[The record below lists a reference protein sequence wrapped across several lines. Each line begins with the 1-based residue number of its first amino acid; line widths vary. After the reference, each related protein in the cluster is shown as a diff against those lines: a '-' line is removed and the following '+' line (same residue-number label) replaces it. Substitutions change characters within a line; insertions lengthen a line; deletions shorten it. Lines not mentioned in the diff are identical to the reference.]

1 MDEQKNQEELQE
13 ELESQA
19 AEQAENESVDA
30 AQDNAADQ
38 EAPEEQ
44 EDALSVAEAEIAKL
58 KEDVL
63 RAHAEMQNIRRR
75 ADADVEKA
83 HKFALEKFALEMLTT
98 VDNLERALAACTAQ
112 DDATK
117 AIHDGVDMML
127 KALLAS
133 LAKFKIEVVNP
144 EGEFFNPEYHQ
155 AITMVESPDA
165 ASNTVLTVMQKGYT
179 LSGRLL
185 RPAMVV
191 VSKGA
196 PQVDE
201 KA

>member
-1 MDEQKNQEELQE
+1 MEDKKLQE
-13 ELESQA
+13 ELEAQA
-19 AEQAENESVDA
+19 AKNAASETVEENTEESLEENAEDSALDA
-30 AQDNAADQ
+30 AQA
-38 EAPEEQ
+38 E
-44 EDALSVAEAEIAKL
+44 VAEL
-58 KEDVL
+58 KDQVL
-63 RAHAEMQNIRRR
+63 RAHAEMHNIRRR

-117 AIHDGVDMML
+117 AIHDGVDMTL

-196 PQVDE
+196 
-201 KA
+201 A

>member
-1 MDEQKNQEELQE
+1 MTEDQKLQE
-13 ELESQA
+13 ELEAQIAEA
-19 AEQAENESVDA
+19 AMQSESEAVEENTESNAESAHEEALAAAQAE
-30 AQDNAADQ
+30 
-38 EAPEEQ
+38 
-44 EDALSVAEAEIAKL
+44 VAEL
-58 KEDVL
+58 KDQVL
-63 RAHAEMQNIRRR
+63 RAHAEMHNIRRR

-83 HKFALEKFALEMLTT
+83 HKFGLEKFAMEMLAT

-117 AIHDGVDMML
+117 AIHDGVEMTL
-127 KALLAS
+127 RALLAS
-133 LAKFKIEVVNP
+133 LEKFKIAVVNP
-144 EGEFFNPEYHQ
+144 VDEHFNPEFHQ
-155 AITMVESPDA
+155 AITMVDSPDA
-165 ASNTVLTVMQKGYT
+165 APNTVLSVMQKGYT

>member
-1 MDEQKNQEELQE
+1 MTEDQKLQE
-13 ELESQA
+13 ELEAQIAEA
-19 AEQAENESVDA
+19 AMQSESEAVEENTESNAESAHEEALAAAQAE
-30 AQDNAADQ
+30 
-38 EAPEEQ
+38 
-44 EDALSVAEAEIAKL
+44 VAEL
-58 KEDVL
+58 KDQVL
-63 RAHAEMQNIRRR
+63 RAHAEMHNIRRR

-83 HKFALEKFALEMLTT
+83 HKFGLEKFAMEMLVT

-117 AIHDGVDMML
+117 AIHDGVEMTL
-127 KALLAS
+127 RALLAS
-133 LAKFKIEVVNP
+133 LEKFKIAVVNP
-144 EGEFFNPEYHQ
+144 VDEHFNPEFHQ
-155 AITMVESPDA
+155 AITMVDSPDA
-165 ASNTVLTVMQKGYT
+165 APNTVLSVMQKGYT

>member
-83 HKFALEKFALEMLTT
+83 HKFALEKFSIEMLTRSE
-98 VDNLERALAACTAQ
+98 ERRVGKECR
-112 DDATK
+112 
-117 AIHDGVDMML
+117 
-127 KALLAS
+127 S
-133 LAKFKIEVVNP
+133 
-144 EGEFFNPEYHQ
+144 
-155 AITMVESPDA
+155 
-165 ASNTVLTVMQKGYT
+165 
-179 LSGRLL
+179 R
-185 RPAMVV
+185 
-191 VSKGA
+191 
-196 PQVDE
+196 
-201 KA
+201 

>member
-13 ELESQA
+13 ELETQA

-83 HKFALEKFALEMLTT
+83 HKFALEKFSIEMLTT
-98 VDNLERALAACTAQ
+98 VDNLERALAACNAE
-112 DDATK
+112 DEATK
-117 AIHDGVDMML
+117 ALHEGVEITL
-127 KALLAS
+127 KAMLAS
-133 LAKFKIEVVNP
+133 LAKFNIQVVNP
-144 EGEFFNPEYHQ
+144 EGESFNPELHQ
-155 AITMVESPDA
+155 AITMVENPDVA
-165 ASNTVLTVMQKGYT
+165 ANTVISVMQKGYT
-179 LSGRLL
+179 LNGRLL

-191 VSKGA
+191 VSKS
-196 PQVDE
+196 
-201 KA
+201 

>member
-1 MDEQKNQEELQE
+1 MEEQKLQE
-13 ELESQA
+13 ELEAQA
-19 AEQAENESVDA
+19 AEQAE
-30 AQDNAADQ
+30 
-38 EAPEEQ
+38 
-44 EDALSVAEAEIAKL
+44 AEAETAAETTDAEGVDALAAAQAESAEL
-58 KEDVL
+58 KDRML
-63 RAHAEMQNIRRR
+63 RAQAEMQNIRRR
-75 ADADVEKA
+75 AELDVEKA
-83 HKFALEKFALEMLTT
+83 HKYGLEKFAKEMLST

-117 AIHDGVDMML
+117 AIHDGVDMTL

-133 LAKFKIEVVNP
+133 LEKFKVEVVDP
-144 EGEFFNPEYHQ
+144 VDEAFNPELHQ
-155 AITMVESPDA
+155 AITMVDSPEA
-165 ASNTVLTVMQKGYT
+165 APNSVLSVMQKGYT
-179 LSGRLL
+179 LYGRLL

>member
-1 MDEQKNQEELQE
+1 MTEDQKLQE
-13 ELESQA
+13 ELEAQIAEA
-19 AEQAENESVDA
+19 AMQSESEAVEENTESNAESAHEEALAA
-30 AQDNAADQ
+30 AQAQ
-38 EAPEEQ
+38 
-44 EDALSVAEAEIAKL
+44 VAEL
-58 KEDVL
+58 KDQVL

-83 HKFALEKFALEMLTT
+83 HKFGLEKFAMEMLAT

-117 AIHDGVDMML
+117 AIHDGVEMTL
-127 KALLAS
+127 RALLAS
-133 LAKFKIEVVNP
+133 LEKFKIAVVNP
-144 EGEFFNPEYHQ
+144 VDEHFNPEFHQ
-155 AITMVESPDA
+155 AITMVDSPDA
-165 ASNTVLTVMQKGYT
+165 APNTVLSVMQKGYT

>member
-1 MDEQKNQEELQE
+1 MTEDQKLQE
-13 ELESQA
+13 ELE
-19 AEQAENESVDA
+19 
-30 AQDNAADQ
+30 AQ
-38 EAPEEQ
+38 
-44 EDALSVAEAEIAKL
+44 VAEAAKQSEGEAVEENTESNAESAQDEALAAAQAEAAEL
-58 KEDVL
+58 KDQML

-83 HKFALEKFALEMLTT
+83 HKFGLEKFAMEMLAT

-117 AIHDGVDMML
+117 AIHDGVDMTL

-133 LAKFKIEVVNP
+133 LEKFKIAVVNP
-144 EGEFFNPEYHQ
+144 VDEHFNPEFHQ
-155 AITMVESPDA
+155 AITMVDSPDA
-165 ASNTVLTVMQKGYT
+165 APNSVLSVMQKGYT

>member
-1 MDEQKNQEELQE
+1 MTEDQKLQE
-13 ELESQA
+13 ELEAQMAEA
-19 AEQAENESVDA
+19 AMQSESEAVEENTESNAESTCEEALAAAQAE
-30 AQDNAADQ
+30 
-38 EAPEEQ
+38 
-44 EDALSVAEAEIAKL
+44 VAEL
-58 KEDVL
+58 KDQVL
-63 RAHAEMQNIRRR
+63 RAHAEMHNIRRR

-83 HKFALEKFALEMLTT
+83 HKFGLEKFAMEMLAT

-117 AIHDGVDMML
+117 AIHDGVEMTL
-127 KALLAS
+127 RALLAS
-133 LAKFKIEVVNP
+133 LEKFKIAVVNP
-144 EGEFFNPEYHQ
+144 VDEHFNPEFHQ
-155 AITMVESPDA
+155 AITMVDSPDA
-165 ASNTVLTVMQKGYT
+165 APNTVLSVMQKGYT

>member
-1 MDEQKNQEELQE
+1 MDEQKIQD
-13 ELESQA
+13 ELEAQTVQTADQADSENIDEGATAEPNDALAASQA
-19 AEQAENESVDA
+19 E
-30 AQDNAADQ
+30 
-38 EAPEEQ
+38 
-44 EDALSVAEAEIAKL
+44 VAEL
-58 KEDVL
+58 KDQIL

-83 HKFALEKFALEMLTT
+83 HKYGSEKFAMEMLAT

-117 AIHDGVDMML
+117 AIHDGVDMTL

-133 LAKFKIEVVNP
+133 LEKFKIAVVNP
-144 EGEFFNPEYHQ
+144 VDQPFNPEFHQ
-155 AITMVESPDA
+155 AITMVDSPEA
-165 ASNTVLTVMQKGYT
+165 TPNTVLSVMQKGYT
-179 LSGRLL
+179 LYGRLL

>member
-1 MDEQKNQEELQE
+1 MTEDKKLQE
-13 ELESQA
+13 ELEAQMAEA
-19 AEQAENESVDA
+19 AMQSESEAVEENTESNAESTCEEALAAAQAE
-30 AQDNAADQ
+30 
-38 EAPEEQ
+38 
-44 EDALSVAEAEIAKL
+44 VAEL
-58 KEDVL
+58 KDQVL

-83 HKFALEKFALEMLTT
+83 HKFGLEKFAMEMLAT

-117 AIHDGVDMML
+117 AIHDGVEMTL

-133 LAKFKIEVVNP
+133 LEKFKIAVVNP
-144 EGEFFNPEYHQ
+144 VDEHFNPEFHQ
-155 AITMVESPDA
+155 AITMVDSPDA
-165 ASNTVLTVMQKGYT
+165 APNTVLSVMQKGYT

>member
-1 MDEQKNQEELQE
+1 MMEDQKLQE
-13 ELESQA
+13 ELEAQA
-19 AEQAENESVDA
+19 TESSEYADNDITEENVVS
-30 AQDNAADQ
+30 
-38 EAPEEQ
+38 EQ
-44 EDALSVAEAEIAKL
+44 EDALAVAQAQAADL
-58 KEDVL
+58 KDQVL

-83 HKFALEKFALEMLTT
+83 HKYGLEKFATEMLAT

-117 AIHDGVDMML
+117 AIHDGVDMTL
-127 KALLAS
+127 KALLAT
-133 LAKFKIEVVNP
+133 LEKFKIAVVNP
-144 EGEFFNPEYHQ
+144 VDEPFNPEFHQ
-155 AITMVESPDA
+155 AITMIDSPDA
-165 ASNTVLTVMQKGYT
+165 APNSVLSVMQKGYT
-179 LSGRLL
+179 LYGRLL

-191 VSKGA
+191 VCKGA